1 MFTHLIWNTLQASAT
16 IDMTIEQ
23 LGEMTLKS
31 SSMQA
36 VAIIQLRSTF
46 PKNEFFGLQ
55 VLKSI
60 RSAKNKKIKIP
71 DQSWPWQ
78 VASSFLMTQMF
89 TIILALV
96 KGEKHRSISRSRCE
110 RNALTLELRH
120 RTEKSQATSSQKLI
134 TPRIISQNKRMN
146 YISYNTTCQI

>member
-1 MFTHLIWNTLQASAT
+1 
-16 IDMTIEQ
+16 
-23 LGEMTLKS
+23 
-31 SSMQA
+31 
-36 VAIIQLRSTF
+36 
-46 PKNEFFGLQ
+46 